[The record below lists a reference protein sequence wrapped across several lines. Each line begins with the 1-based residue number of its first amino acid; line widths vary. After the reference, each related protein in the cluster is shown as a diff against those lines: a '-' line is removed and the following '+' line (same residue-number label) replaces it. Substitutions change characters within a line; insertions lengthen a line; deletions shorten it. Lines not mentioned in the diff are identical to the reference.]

1 MDQAVVGSKD
11 GGPVAGDDTVDLLID
26 LVLVERTF
34 EALVPAFGLNLA
46 LCIDFGRLAGRGDAG
61 IDRGLAFLVT
71 LVFLQKKTT
80 LKVVRG
86 NRTAW
91 FWDKLN
97 VFSTGMLQSKMM
109 QISEIELNRD
119 LFSVRAK
126 KVTIKA

>member
-1 MDQAVVGSKD
+1 M
-11 GGPVAGDDTVDLLID
+11 
-26 LVLVERTF
+26 
-34 EALVPAFGLNLA
+34 
-46 LCIDFGRLAGRGDAG
+46 
-61 IDRGLAFLVT
+61 T

-86 NRTAW
+86 NMAAW
-91 FWDKLN
+91 FLSKLN

-119 LFSVRAK
+119 LFSARAK

>member
-1 MDQAVVGSKD
+1 M
-11 GGPVAGDDTVDLLID
+11 
-26 LVLVERTF
+26 
-34 EALVPAFGLNLA
+34 
-46 LCIDFGRLAGRGDAG
+46 
-61 IDRGLAFLVT
+61 T

-86 NRTAW
+86 NMAAW
-91 FWDKLN
+91 FLSKLN

>member
-1 MDQAVVGSKD
+1 M
-11 GGPVAGDDTVDLLID
+11 
-26 LVLVERTF
+26 
-34 EALVPAFGLNLA
+34 
-46 LCIDFGRLAGRGDAG
+46 
-61 IDRGLAFLVT
+61 T

-86 NRTAW
+86 NMAAW
-91 FWDKLN
+91 FLDKLN

-109 QISEIELNRD
+109 QISEIELSRD